1 MPAVLP
7 FSCICRTNPLL
18 AMSTLRKLTID
29 DLDVKGKRVLV
40 RVDFNV
46 PLKEDEQGNLVVA
59 DDTRIREALPT
70 IRALMQAGA
79 KVILMSHLGRPK
91 GQPDPKY
98 SLAPVARRL
107 EELLGVRVRFVS
119 NIVGEAVRQA
129 INSMPEGGVILLENT
144 RFHPGETKND
154 PELARQLAELADVY
168 VNDAFGSAHRAH
180 ASTEGVAH
188 YVKQAA
194 MGYLM
199 KREVEYLGR
208 LLENPEHPFVAILGG
223 AKVSDKIGVIKNL
236 LPRVDRLLIGGAM
249 SYTFLKALGHNVGAS
264 RVEEDRLEE
273 ARQLYE
279 EAQGK
284 ILLPV
289 DHVVAPEFSNEAP
302 AQVVEGDIPDGLM
315 GLDIGPKTI
324 ERYREE
330 ILQARTVV
338 WNGPMGVFEMPNFAK
353 GTFAIAE
360 ALAEATDRGALTV
373 VGGGDSVAAIT
384 QAGYADRVSHVSTGG
399 GAMLEFLEGKELPGL
414 IALTDKK

>member
-1 MPAVLP
+1 
-7 FSCICRTNPLL
+7 
-18 AMSTLRKLTID
+18 MSTLRKLTID

-59 DDTRIREALPT
+59 DDTRIREALPS

-199 KREVEYLGR
+199 KREVEYLSR

-279 EAQGK
+279 AAQGK

-302 AQVVEGDIPDGLM
+302 SQVVEGDIPDGLM

-399 GAMLEFLEGKELPGL
+399 GAMLEFLEGKKLPGL
-414 IALTDKK
+414 VALTDKK

>member
-1 MPAVLP
+1 
-7 FSCICRTNPLL
+7 
-18 AMSTLRKLTID
+18 MSTLRRLTID

-59 DDTRIREALPT
+59 DDTRIREAMPT
-70 IRALMQAGA
+70 IRTLMQAGA

-119 NIVGEAVRQA
+119 NIAGEAVRQA
-129 INSMPEGGVILLENT
+129 IHSMPEGGLLLLENT
-144 RFHPGETKND
+144 RFHAGETKND

-199 KREVEYLGR
+199 KREVEYLSR

-279 EAQGK
+279 EASGK

-302 AQVVEGDIPDGLM
+302 TQIVECDIPDGLM

-360 ALAEATDRGALTV
+360 ALAEATDQGALTV

-399 GAMLEFLEGKELPGL
+399 GAMLEFLEGKKLPGL
-414 IALTDKK
+414 VALTDKK